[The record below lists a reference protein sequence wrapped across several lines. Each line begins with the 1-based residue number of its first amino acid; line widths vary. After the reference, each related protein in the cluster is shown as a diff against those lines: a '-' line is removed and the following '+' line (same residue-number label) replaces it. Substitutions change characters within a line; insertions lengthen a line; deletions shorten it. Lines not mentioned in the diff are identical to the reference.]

1 MTQKVKIDYVFS
13 GTLMLR
19 VVPFKSKP
27 FYSDDYHDKKK
38 KIIIEGLEIIHNKY
52 SEIFPQFEISTSLL
66 YNAFTENR
74 LGIDY
79 KEHERNGFNSIY
91 ADSGGLQVVTRN
103 MQLTEELKLK
113 VYEQQKNAD
122 YAFCFDNI
130 PVELKEG
137 ATLDGGNRSQVGTK
151 QFISSRFKQC
161 AYETAENIKIQLKSL
176 ENSDTKV
183 YYIVQGN
190 TYQDMIDWVRYGSEI
205 LTDEELSKLEGI
217 APADTCMGNGDLE
230 TCDMLYAAREIL
242 DLFPM
247 IKKKIHLL
255 GVGSTSRFLPA
266 LKLIDSKFLDGIDI
280 SFDSSTNSMCMVM
293 GNFKDDTGYTAK
305 NDKEIKDVF
314 LKFVNFYDSILTKY
328 ITNYNQND
336 LVDFIIK
343 NLRFIGNIENN
354 AFDEEKYE
362 KYRNI
367 AGVIVPFFCLWQN
380 IGFFNVCKEKL
391 NDQKPTP
398 INLLSHV
405 HTKEEYLSWRREFKN
420 LVKSKRMYR
429 KDNDFSIDDF
439 FEV

>member
-1 MTQKVKIDYVFS
+1 MKIEKTKIDYVFS

-19 VVPFKSKP
+19 IVPFKSKTY
-27 FYSDDYHDKKK
+27 YSDAYHERKK
-38 KIIIEGLEIIHNKY
+38 KIIIEGLEIIQNKY
-52 SEIFPQFEISTSLL
+52 SEIFPQFDISTSLL

-79 KEHERNGFNSIY
+79 KEHNRNGFKSIY

-103 MQLTEELKLK
+103 MQLTDELKLK

-151 QFISSRFKQC
+151 QFITSRFKEC
-161 AYETAENIKIQLKSL
+161 AYETAQNIKIQLKSL
-176 ENSDTKV
+176 EGSDTKV

-190 TYQDMIDWVRYGSEI
+190 TYQDMIDWVKYGAEI
-205 LTDEELSKLEGI
+205 LTEEELSKLEGI

-242 DLFPM
+242 DSFPM

-255 GVGSTSRFLPA
+255 GVGSTSRFLPV
-266 LKLIDSKFLDGIDI
+266 LKLIDSKFLEGIDI
-280 SFDSSTNSMCMVM
+280 SFDSSTNSMSMVM
-293 GNFKDDTGYTAK
+293 GNFKDETGYSAK
-305 NDKEIKDVF
+305 NDKEIKEVF
-314 LKFVNFYDSILTKY
+314 LKFADFYDSIFSKY
-328 ITNYNQND
+328 VPEYNKSD
-336 LVDFIIK
+336 FADFIIE
-343 NLRFIGNIENN
+343 NLRFIGNIENK
-354 AFDEEKYE
+354 AMEAHPEYE
-362 KYRNI
+362 I
-367 AGVIVPFFCLWQN
+367 VAGVVVPFFCLWQN
-380 IGFFNVCKEKL
+380 IGFFNVCKEQL
-391 NDQKPTP
+391 HDQTPTP

-405 HTKEEYLSWRREFKN
+405 QSKEDYLMWRREFKS
-420 LVKSKRMYR
+420 LVRSKRMYR
-429 KDNDFSIDDF
+429 KDSDFSINDF